1 MTFSPPPS
9 PREHA
14 QKPTNTQDKVQV
26 KGLGK
31 SLDDQQIRDI
41 LSILPHRYPFLLVDR
56 VERIKASQ
64 SGVGIKAI
72 SVCEPWFQGHFP
84 DRPIFP
90 GVLILEAMAQV
101 ASIVFSASNTMSLRH
116 SNVYFVGINRARFR
130 KPVYPGCILELHVEK
145 VRERTSNNSV
155 LWRCQGEAKVA
166 GEIVADG
173 EIMAMME
180 KSSD

>member
-1 MTFSPPPS
+1 MTSSPPPS
-9 PREHA
+9 PREPA
-14 QKPTNTQDKVQV
+14 QEPTNAQDKVQV
-26 KGLGK
+26 KGLGE
-31 SLDDQQIRDI
+31 SLDDQQIQDI
-41 LSILPHRYPFLLVDR
+41 LSMLPHRYPFLLVDR
-56 VERIKASQ
+56 VERIQASQ

-84 DRPIFP
+84 GRPIFP

-101 ASIVFSASNTMSLRH
+101 ASIVFGASNAISLRH

-155 LWRCQGEAKVA
+155 LWRCQGEARVA